1 MQKPKPIAFETQI
14 DFQNR
19 PNYQASLSCEEAE
32 LDYIVGTYHFGK
44 QQRLQCGLNNC
55 NQWHQKGFV
64 IATKPGKET
73 HCGNKCGANAFGIR
87 WEEIKADYKKKEE
100 ASNRFASL
108 QRIQDEAK
116 TALNRCIELSQKCE
130 PLATKISKISQEI
143 SLEEAF
149 KRALDE
155 SIKIGGKIYGKVE
168 RSEFMSEGADKTEVK
183 ATIDGGEAMNA
194 SFSIIKTLKYQ
205 VERPLNEVLGKDL
218 LSLSDKEIK
227 NELATLKNYTATLL
241 QAETFINQATR
252 FTATSNLKKIGL
264 LIDQLP
270 KHSRTDRVHRIAAK
284 ICIVT

>member
-14 DFQNR
+14 DFENR

-64 IATKPGKET
+64 IATKSGKET
-73 HCGNKCGANAFGIR
+73 HCGNKCGANAFGIA

-116 TALNRCIELSQKCE
+116 TALNRCIELSTKCE
-130 PLATKISKISQEI
+130 PLATKIKAISKEM

-168 RSEFMSEGADKTEVK
+168 RSSFMSDGINRTELK
-183 ATIDGGEAMNA
+183 ATIEGGEAVSASASIMN
-194 SFSIIKTLKYQ
+194 ILKFQ
-205 VERPLNEVLGKDL
+205 VQHPLNNVLGKDL
-218 LSLSDKEIK
+218 QTYTEKEIET
-227 NELATLKNYTATLL
+227 ELAALKNYTATLL
-241 QAETFINQATR
+241 KAETFIRYATR
-252 FTATSNLKKIGL
+252 FTAVSNLKKIGL
-264 LIDQLP
+264 LIDNLS
-270 KHSRTDRVHRIAAK
+270 KNSRTGRVHRIAAK
-284 ICIVT
+284 ICTIT